1 MGWKIAITF
10 FAVYV
15 CWGMTYLAMRVAV
28 VEIPPHLMSGSR
40 FLVAGLVLY
49 VWARLRGEFP
59 PTARHWQAAAVI
71 GAFLLLGGNA
81 SVAWAEQ
88 RVPSG
93 LAAVLIAVAPIWMVG
108 LEWARG
114 GSRPN
119 KSVVMGLLLGLFGV
133 GLLVSS
139 RAFPGERVDPVGAL
153 ILILASASWAWG
165 SVLSKSAPLPKSPLL
180 ATSME
185 MIAGGILLLLT
196 AAVAGQF
203 NGFSPMQVSAPA
215 ALAWGYL
222 VVFGSLVGFTAYIW
236 LLGVTSIA
244 KAGTYAY
251 VNPIVAVF
259 LGWAILHEPVTI
271 RMLVAAGVI
280 LVGVAL
286 VNVDWSSSGLLAR
299 RTAEL
304 PHPADRALARTDAG
318 HCEGPTH
325 RRRCEGA

>member
-1 MGWKIAITF
+1 MRWKIAVAF

-15 CWGMTYLAMRVAV
+15 CWGLTYLAMRVAV
-28 VEIPPHLMSGSR
+28 VDIPPHLLSGSR
-40 FLVAGLVLY
+40 FVFAGLVLY
-49 VWARLRGEFP
+49 AWARLRGEPP
-59 PTARHWQAAAVI
+59 PTARQWRAAVVI
-71 GAFLLLGGNA
+71 GGFLLLGGNA
-81 SVAWAEQ
+81 SVAWAEE

-114 GSRPN
+114 GARPT
-119 KSVVMGLLLGLFGV
+119 KRVILGLLLGLVGV

-139 RAFPGERVDPVGAL
+139 RASVSSRVDPRGAV

-165 SVLSKSAPLPKSPLL
+165 SVISKSAPLPKSPFL

-185 MIAGGILLLLT
+185 MIGGGLLLLLT
-196 AAVAGQF
+196 AGVAGQF
-203 NGFSPMQVSAPA
+203 AQFQPARVSGSA
-215 ALAWGYL
+215 ALAWSYL

-251 VNPIVAVF
+251 VNPIVAV
-259 LGWAILHEPVTI
+259 LMGWAILHEQVTS
-271 RMLVAAGVI
+271 RMLLAAAVI

-286 VNVDWSSSGLLAR
+286 VNLNLSSADVLAWLPAR
-299 RTAEL
+299 WRSDAAE
-304 PHPADRALARTDAG
+304 G
-318 HCEGPTH
+318 G
-325 RRRCEGA
+325 

>member
-1 MGWKIAITF
+1 MRWKIALAF

-28 VEIPPHLMSGSR
+28 VDIPPHLMSGSR

-49 VWARLRGEFP
+49 TWTRLRGDEP
-59 PTARHWQAAAVI
+59 PTARHWRAAAVI

-108 LEWARG
+108 IEWARG
-114 GSRPN
+114 AARPQ
-119 KSVVMGLLLGLFGV
+119 KPVIAGLLLGLLGV

-139 RAFPGERVDPVGAL
+139 QPSAGSRVDPVGAV
-153 ILILASASWAWG
+153 ILVLASISWAWG
-165 SVLSKSAPLPKSPLL
+165 SVLSKSARLPKSPFL

-196 AAVAGQF
+196 AAVAGQVSRF
-203 NGFSPMQVSAPA
+203 HPARLSAPA

-222 VVFGSLVGFTAYIW
+222 VIFGSLVGFTAYIW

-251 VNPIVAVF
+251 VNPLLAVL
-259 LGWAILHEPVTI
+259 LGWAILGETI
-271 RMLVAAGVI
+271 TLRTILATLVI

-286 VNVDWSSSGLLAR
+286 VNVDWTLIRERVGLSKRIR
-299 RTAEL
+299 REER
-304 PHPADRALARTDAG
+304 RAGR
-318 HCEGPTH
+318 EVP
-325 RRRCEGA
+325 R

>member
-1 MGWKIAITF
+1 MKWKIGLAF

-28 VEIPPHLMSGSR
+28 VDIPPHLMSGSR
-40 FLVAGLVLY
+40 FVVAGLLLY
-49 VWARLRGEFP
+49 AWARRRGHGP
-59 PTARHWQAAAVI
+59 PTPRQWRAAAVI

-114 GSRPN
+114 GLRPQ
-119 KSVVMGLLLGLFGV
+119 KRVIAGLLLGLAGV

-139 RAFPGERVDPVGAL
+139 RASGAQVDPIGAV

-165 SVLSKSAPLPKSPLL
+165 SVLSKSAPLPDSPLL

-185 MIAGGILLLLT
+185 MIAGGVLLLLT

-203 NGFSPMQVSAPA
+203 NGFNPAKISSPA
-215 ALAWGYL
+215 ALAWAYL
-222 VVFGSLVGFTAYIW
+222 VIFGSLVGFTAYIW

-251 VNPIVAVF
+251 VNPVVAVL
-259 LGWAILHEPVTI
+259 LGWVILHEPVTV
-271 RMLVAAGVI
+271 RMLLAAGVI
-280 LVGVAL
+280 LLGVAL
-286 VNVDWSSSGLLAR
+286 VSVNWRLGRERAGVSQPSGRERLPSS
-299 RTAEL
+299 
-304 PHPADRALARTDAG
+304 DRL
-318 HCEGPTH
+318 
-325 RRRCEGA
+325 

>member
-1 MGWKIAITF
+1 
-10 FAVYV
+10 
-15 CWGMTYLAMRVAV
+15 
-28 VEIPPHLMSGSR
+28 
-40 FLVAGLVLY
+40 
-49 VWARLRGEFP
+49 
-59 PTARHWQAAAVI
+59 VI

-114 GSRPN
+114 APRP
-119 KSVVMGLLLGLFGV
+119 KRHIVLGLLLGLAGV

-139 RAFPGERVDPVGAL
+139 RASSGPGVDPIGAT
-153 ILILASASWAWG
+153 ILVLASASWAWG
-165 SVLSKSAPLPKSPLL
+165 SVLSKSASLPESPFL

-185 MIAGGILLLLT
+185 MITGGLLLLLT

-203 NGFSPMQVSAPA
+203 KGFNPLAVSASA
-215 ALAWGYL
+215 ALSWGYL

-251 VNPIVAVF
+251 VNPIVAVL
-259 LGWAILHEPVTI
+259 LGWAILHEAVSL
-271 RMLVAAGVI
+271 RMLLAAGVI
-280 LVGVAL
+280 LIGVAL
-286 VNVDWSSSGLLAR
+286 VNVDWSSTGVLAHLTTR
-299 RTAEL
+299 LRPT
-304 PHPADRALARTDAG
+304 RA
-318 HCEGPTH
+318 P
-325 RRRCEGA
+325 